1 MQKGNVKLAAVTA
14 AVIVILLLFSWQWAP
29 SDDGTSSDFADAVAG
44 GDAEAAYASL
54 VPELRE
60 QYEQL
65 GGLEYFQT
73 QMSALGAQN
82 VLSYGPLVSVG
93 DSYEPGAEGISCT
106 YMEYAYSGM
115 LMWTHETDAG
125 VDAFYM
131 TPRDL
136 PSSEAVPEG
145 IVETPVKV
153 GAEGMTGLD
162 GLIASSDDSDHRT
175 AVVLVSG
182 SGPNG
187 MNCAIGHSQI
197 FQQLAW
203 GLAERG
209 VDVLRYDDRTYAEPW
224 AAVALGNS
232 LDIGYETVDD
242 TIAAASVLKSMGYE
256 KVYLVGHSLGAM
268 AAPAIVENSDGLY
281 DGLVSLAGSPR
292 GLAEISYDQ
301 NMLALDAI
309 PDGPE
314 KDVLKASLDAQLAAA
329 GSLGSMTDEQMMST
343 VLFGMSAYYLKS
355 IDDLDSAGAAQR
367 LDVPMLFLQGT
378 SDWQVTYDADYTAW
392 IDILD
397 GRENVSFQAYMGLNH
412 LFSIPGAYDGS
423 SADYYLTPM
432 TFNVSVIDDIADFVL
447 SA

>member
-29 SDDGTSSDFADAVAG
+29 SDDGVSSDFADAVAG

-115 LMWTHETDAG
+115 LMWTHETEAG
-125 VDAFYM
+125 VDSFYM

-136 PSSEAVPEG
+136 PSSEAVPVG
-145 IVETPVKV
+145 ITETPVKV

-175 AVVLVSG
+175 AAVLVSG

-197 FQQLAW
+197 F
-203 GLAERG
+203 
-209 VDVLRYDDRTYAEPW
+209 
-224 AAVALGNS
+224 ALTN
-232 LDIGYETVDD
+232 IG
-242 TIAAASVLKSMGYE
+242 
-256 KVYLVGHSLGAM
+256 
-268 AAPAIVENSDGLY
+268 
-281 DGLVSLAGSPR
+281 
-292 GLAEISYDQ
+292 Q
-301 NMLALDAI
+301 
-309 PDGPE
+309 
-314 KDVLKASLDAQLAAA
+314 
-329 GSLGSMTDEQMMST
+329 
-343 VLFGMSAYYLKS
+343 
-355 IDDLDSAGAAQR
+355 GAAHQPSGPRSRHQSSVGRAQHGAQHGKDFQR
-367 LDVPMLFLQGT
+367 LIGLKN
-378 SDWQVTYDADYTAW
+378 
-392 IDILD
+392 IL
-397 GRENVSFQAYMGLNH
+397 L
-412 LFSIPGAYDGS
+412 
-423 SADYYLTPM
+423 
-432 TFNVSVIDDIADFVL
+432 
-447 SA
+447 

>member
-14 AVIVILLLFSWQWAP
+14 AVIVVLLLFSWQWAS
-29 SDDGTSSDFADAVAG
+29 SDDGTSSDFADAVSG

-106 YMEYAYSGM
+106 YMEYTYSGM

-145 IVETPVKV
+145 MVETPVKV

-162 GLIASSDDSDHRT
+162 GLIASSDDSDHSV

-242 TIAAASVLKSMGYE
+242 AIAAASMLKSMGYG

-268 AAPAIVENSDGLY
+268 AAPAIVEESDGLY

-292 GLAEISYDQ
+292 SLAEISYDQ
-301 NMLALDAI
+301 NLLALDAI

-329 GSLGSMTDEQMMST
+329 GSLDGMTDEQLMST

-412 LFSIPGAYDGS
+412 LFSIPSAYDGS